1 MAGASTSMAT
11 SLFVRAVGRGVD
23 AGALLS
29 DRHLVRA
36 DGAPESDDRPRQQ
49 ARIGGVQQLI
59 PAVSGPWS
67 GGLATGRQKKNREH
81 GRACARRHAT
91 IN

>member
-36 DGAPESDDRPRQQ
+36 DGAPESDDFPRD
-49 ARIGGVQQLI
+49 
-59 PAVSGPWS
+59 
-67 GGLATGRQKKNREH
+67 RESH
-81 GRACARRHAT
+81 TTTHMSYPLDQDRVV
-91 IN
+91 